1 MKKGCNMNEAEF
13 VQKIY
18 TFISSPSDVSKER
31 NEIISLIE
39 RLNVMPHISSHFV
52 FVPLAYESLTPA
64 VVGQGPQKVV
74 DKYMMDAKKS
84 DIFICV
90 LWSRMGTP
98 ILDEESG
105 TEYQSGTEY
114 EFIQAYKEN
123 QKSGKPH
130 MLLYRCT
137 RNIPHDVDVEQ
148 VGKVQKFFKQF
159 EGKDSKF
166 KGLYKNFTSTD
177 EFSKMLFKDLNEILS
192 KDFII
197 PNIATSKIE
206 TNEID
211 HPEHEKLN
219 QLKTRL
225 LIEKERI
232 ISRYVSGSNRIKVS
246 DLVVKELLV
255 PFKWRV
261 LGESGLRE
269 DNIVDYLKSK
279 HQISNTSRDIFSSQ
293 EKHLVL
299 ANPGVGKSTLTYK
312 LFNDL
317 TINWSINENRSL
329 PIHIDLRDYV
339 GDRDFGSRN
348 WVVKFLDE
356 MSSNPELSWRGVIQ
370 RDSSKFNLVPNII
383 LDSLDEFLSRL
394 TVNEIEIELNR
405 FIFSISNLIV
415 CRIGFYERYLS
426 MSTFNAY
433 FTKLVLE
440 KWNKADRK
448 QYVKRYY
455 EFYFPVQ
462 KDNLD
467 HLIESTNDKIDKSP
481 QLSELCE
488 IPLRL
493 NMTLELIAENKFET
507 QDTRNVLGQEN
518 DESENI
524 EDLLSLYHAYIFNWT
539 QREVAKRGNLLTL
552 EEKFILLEK
561 ISWHFYDE
569 GHIGDFPARF
579 TRTELQKFIEGEK
592 DATWGYQLR
601 EIIDDL
607 CNRSVLLEETAQFSG
622 SDPTVLRFI
631 HKSFQEYF
639 ITRYLYNCMVYN
651 KSLIADAF
659 QRFIS
664 PEVSEFLKEYINRI
678 SKDRRLSSIVS
689 SNLIEALRENQEENL
704 SAGVSSARARIARQQ
719 IVYYLG
725 NIKSTE
731 VFNFLSNYL
740 EEENDLMVKR
750 GLIIGLSFGGNEKFY
765 YEYIDNLRKDRQ
777 KGINSPEND
786 VNIGFHLS
794 FFGDQPFDVFFPDR
808 DQQRHICEN
817 TIKRLI
823 YQLGTETDRGSWR
836 LNLYTILDLENRTA
850 SEKNYSETIKD
861 HLRELKNIVNNL
873 KADSKCNWWPEVL
886 EIEMLASKYDKKNN

>member
-1 MKKGCNMNEAEF
+1 MKKTDF
-13 VQKIY
+13 VRKLFI
-18 TFISSPSDVSKER
+18 FISSPSDVNEER
-31 NEIISLIE
+31 REAIKVVE
-39 RLNVMPHISSHFV
+39 RLNNMPHVSSRYV
-52 FVPLAYESLTPA
+52 FVPLAYETIAPA

-74 DKYMMDAKKS
+74 DKYMMDAKTS
-84 DIFICV
+84 DIFICI

-98 ILDEESG
+98 VLDEETG
-105 TEYQSGTEY
+105 IEYQSGTDY
-114 EFIQAYKEN
+114 EFNQAYTEN

-130 MLLYRCT
+130 MLLYRCV

-166 KGLYKNFTSTD
+166 KGLYKTFSTND
-177 EFSKMLFKDLNEILS
+177 DFGKLMFQDLNELLS
-192 KDFII
+192 KDFS
-197 PNIATSKIE
+197 PDEQAVSSSQVKELPTKE
-206 TNEID
+206 DNELD
-211 HPEHEKLN
+211 RLRVRLN
-219 QLKTRL
+219 T
-225 LIEKERI
+225 EKERI
-232 ISRYVSGSNRIKVS
+232 VSRYVSGSNRIKVS
-246 DLVVKELLV
+246 DLIVRDLLV
-255 PFKWRV
+255 PFRWKV
-261 LGESGLRE
+261 LGEGGLRE
-269 DNIVDYLKSK
+269 DSIIDYLRVKYESK
-279 HQISNTSRDIFSSQ
+279 LQSKDKYSPQ
-293 EKHLVL
+293 ERYLVL

-317 TINWSINENRSL
+317 TNDWLNKNNHLL
-329 PIHIDLRDYV
+329 PIHVDLRDYV
-339 GDRDFGSRN
+339 GDREFGSKN
-348 WVVKFLDE
+348 WIIKFLDDL
-356 MSSNPELSWRGVIQ
+356 SSNPGLSWHGIVQ
-370 RDSSKFNLVPNII
+370 RDFSKLNLTPYII

-394 TVNEIEIELNR
+394 TVNEIEMELGR
-405 FIFSISNLIV
+405 FIFSISSLIV

-440 KWNKADRK
+440 KWNKSDRK
-448 QYVKRYY
+448 QYVSGYY
-455 EFYFPVQ
+455 EFCFPAE
-462 KDNLD
+462 KDD
-467 HLIESTNDKIDKSP
+467 LIETTNAKIDQSP

-507 QDTRNVLGQEN
+507 TDTGSILSQGNVEA
-518 DESENI
+518 EHI
-524 EDLLSLYHAYIFNWT
+524 EDLLSLYHAYIFNWIK
-539 QREVAKRGNLLTL
+539 REVTKRGNLLSL

-579 TRTELQKFIEGEK
+579 TRTELQRFIENDKEIN
-592 DATWGYQLR
+592 WGYQVR

-639 ITRYLYNCMVYN
+639 ITRYLFNCMVYN
-651 KSLIADAF
+651 KHLIADAF
-659 QRFIS
+659 RRFIS

-678 SKDRRLSSIVS
+678 SKDRRLSGVVS
-689 SNLIEALRENQEENL
+689 SNLIDALRENQEENL
-704 SAGVSSARARIARQQ
+704 SEHVEAARARIARQQ

-725 NIKSTE
+725 NIKSDE
-731 VFNFLSNYL
+731 VFNFLSRYL
-740 EEENDLMVKR
+740 EEESDLMVKR
-750 GLIIGLSFGGNEKFY
+750 GLIIGLSFGGNEQFY
-765 YEYIDNLRKDRQ
+765 HEYIDNLRKDRE
-777 KGINSPEND
+777 KGLASPEND

-808 DQQRHICEN
+808 DQQRHVCEN

-836 LNLYTILDLENRTA
+836 LNLYTILDLENRA
-850 SEKNYSETIKD
+850 VSQKNYAETIKENL
-861 HLRELKNIVNNL
+861 HELKAITKKL
-873 KADSKCNWWPEVL
+873 KSDSKCNWWSEIP
-886 EIEMLASKYDKKNN
+886 EIERLIIKYDK